1 VRGFIISGDEM
12 PEYLVLSF
20 DKGPTGLK
28 GMQDLINE
36 KAAEGYDLHQA
47 VRCSTYEWVLIFR
60 RADVEAA
67 A

>member
-1 VRGFIISGDEM
+1 M
-12 PEYLVLSF
+12 PYLVLSF

-36 KAAEGYDLHQA
+36 KVAEGYELHQA

-60 RADVEAA
+60 KTG
-67 A
+67 